1 MDSNCRRQYWQ
12 WTRVRTARA
21 PVSHTRTSD
30 IRTWSDNGRLH
41 ARTHARWWRRWQDSQ
56 VDQVECYIVTREPT
70 CSRSVQRP
78 WWTKCNMYSDSGV
91 AHVGV
96 STQALRSLLF
106 TFVFNE
112 CSVILSFAE
121 KGISDIAML
130 AGDCISRPCGF
141 LSSFLSFSSLLSFLL
156 CLFSFLWA

>member
-1 MDSNCRRQYWQ
+1 
-12 WTRVRTARA
+12 
-21 PVSHTRTSD
+21 
-30 IRTWSDNGRLH
+30 
-41 ARTHARWWRRWQDSQ
+41 
-56 VDQVECYIVTREPT
+56 
-70 CSRSVQRP
+70 
-78 WWTKCNMYSDSGV
+78 MYSDSGV

-156 CLFSFLWA
+156 CLFHVFERKVKFFSLR